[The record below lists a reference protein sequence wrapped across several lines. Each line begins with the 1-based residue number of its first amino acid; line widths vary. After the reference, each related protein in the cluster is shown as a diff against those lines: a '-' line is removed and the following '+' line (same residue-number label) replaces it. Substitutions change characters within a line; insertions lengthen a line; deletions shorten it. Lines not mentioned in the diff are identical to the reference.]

1 MLPNWFFVP
10 LERHLSDL
18 YQYFAHVAT
27 HTYGVADQSGRQP
40 EGNHAAAVAGPSCRS
55 TSRSSS

>member
-1 MLPNWFFVP
+1 M
-10 LERHLSDL
+10 ERHLSDL

-27 HTYGVADQSGRQP
+27 HTYGVTDQSGRQP